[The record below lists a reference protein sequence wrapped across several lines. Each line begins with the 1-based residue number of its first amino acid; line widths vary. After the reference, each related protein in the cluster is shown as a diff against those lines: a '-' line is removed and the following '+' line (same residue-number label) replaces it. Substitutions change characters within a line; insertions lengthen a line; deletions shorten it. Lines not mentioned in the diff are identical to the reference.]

1 MSESLKALREMS
13 EGELIKKHD
22 ELAASTQV
30 GVNHYLQEIARRDQ
44 DKQTMAML
52 TYTKWITIMTLIIA
66 GLTILNV
73 LVAIILL
80 MKTG

>member
-1 MSESLKALREMS
+1 MSESLKILREIS

-22 ELAASTQV
+22 ELAGSTQV

-44 DKQTMAML
+44 DKQTRAML
-52 TYTKWITIMTLIIA
+52 TYTKRITIMTLIIA

-73 LVAIILL
+73 LVAVILL